1 MAEQIY
7 CCIDGDKDWAPWTV
21 PADRNIDKSTRER
34 QRKKMQ
40 ADLGEVVCVDFIL
53 AAQNVFTFCLSASSM
68 YCQHQFL
75 PKVVCVIEMA
85 YETRTT

>member
-40 ADLGEVVCVDFIL
+40 ADLGEVVCVDFVL
-53 AAQNVFTFCLSASSM
+53 AAQNVFTFCICIIYLLSI
-68 YCQHQFL
+68 FL
-75 PKVVCVIEMA
+75 PIVVCEIEMA

>member
-1 MAEQIY
+1 MAEQIH

-34 QRKKMQ
+34 QRKKIQ

-53 AAQNVFTFCLSASSM
+53 AAQNVFTFCLCIIYVLSTSISANSCM
-68 YCQHQFL
+68 CN
-75 PKVVCVIEMA
+75 
-85 YETRTT
+85 